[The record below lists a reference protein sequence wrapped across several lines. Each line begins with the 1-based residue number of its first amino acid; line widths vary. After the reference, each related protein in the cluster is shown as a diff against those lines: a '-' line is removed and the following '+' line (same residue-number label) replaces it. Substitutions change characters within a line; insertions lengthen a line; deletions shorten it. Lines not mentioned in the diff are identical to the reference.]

1 MDANTIGNLGG
12 VAVQNA
18 QSNKAEQAIV
28 GAFSKDA
35 AQRQKVAQ
43 EFASFLYLE
52 VLKAMRAALPEKGL
66 LETEA
71 ASRDMYTSMMDA
83 ELARLMAKRDTTG
96 LSKMVQK
103 SLDKM
108 TDKTQKQNQPVEPAP
123 GVISSSFGFRQDPID
138 GTTRF
143 HDGVDIAAPTG
154 SPVKAAASGKVIFS
168 GNMAGYGNMVE
179 VDHGNGIVTRYGH
192 NSLNLVAAGD
202 EVQGGQAIALVGN
215 TGRSTG
221 SHLHFEVRKA
231 GKAVNPSILLGEF
244 AKGTRHSSSA

>member
-12 VAVQNA
+12 VAIQNA
-18 QSNKAEQAIV
+18 LSKKAEDSIGSAL
-28 GAFSKDA
+28 SKDA
-35 AQRQKVAQ
+35 QQRQRVAQ

-66 LETEA
+66 LETDA

-83 ELARLMAKRDTTG
+83 EIARLMAKRDTTG
-96 LSKMVQK
+96 LTKMVQK

-108 TDKTQKQNQPVEPAP
+108 ADKAQRQNEPTQPTQ
-123 GVISSSFGFRQDPID
+123 GVISSSFGLREDPIS
-138 GTTRF
+138 GTTKF

-154 SPVKAAASGKVIFS
+154 TPVKAAAAGRVIFS
-168 GNMAGYGNMVE
+168 GSVAGYGNMVE
-179 VDHGNGIVTRYGH
+179 VDHGDGMVTRYGH
-192 NSLNLVAAGD
+192 NSVNLVAAGD
-202 EVQGGQAIALVGN
+202 EVQAGQSIALVGS

-231 GKAVNPSILLGEF
+231 GKPVDPGVLLGEL
-244 AKGTRHSSSA
+244 AKGTKHSSAA